1 MKSYQ
6 YEKKIIDSYEL
17 FIKNVRGLHETIN
30 VLNVLSCYIES
41 TTNLLT
47 DIYNDSDI
55 SFNDYCYL
63 SELINNKFK
72 ESCRVVKNS

>member
-6 YEKKIIDSYEL
+6 YEKKIIDSYDL
-17 FIKNVRGLHETIN
+17 FVKNIRGLHETIN
-30 VLNVLSCYIES
+30 ILNTLSCYIES
-41 TTNLLT
+41 SVDMLN

-55 SFNDYCYL
+55 TFNDYSCL

-72 ESCRVVKNS
+72 EACRIIKNN